1 MKGERHKDHNKG
13 SNRKSWYIETS
24 ITEFH
29 NILSC
34 GSQPMGHNPLGGSH
48 IRYSAYQIFALQ
60 LITVAKF

>member
-1 MKGERHKDHNKG
+1 M
-13 SNRKSWYIETS
+13 S

-34 GSQPMGHNPLGGSH
+34 GSQPMGHNPLRGSH
-48 IRYSAYQIFALQ
+48 IRYSAYQLQ